1 MYVRVGIIGAGIG
14 GLTLAQA
21 LCIQN
26 VEVVVFDRDPFPAKT
41 GGYRLHL
48 SEEALKCI
56 RKGLPARIEQ
66 ALRMS
71 GTGPDSFKQFSILDH
86 HGKTKL
92 RFRQTDE
99 EDLLMI
105 GRVPLRKIL
114 AVDLENIIR
123 WGTQFTHYEEVDSGV
138 LLHFSNVQSEKVDIL
153 VGADGLH
160 SAVARKLL
168 GSETAK
174 SAGVIG
180 IAGKTIL
187 TNRFRSTLY
196 KDLFKGP
203 GFAVGP
209 RGIGM
214 FLAVHDPNHLAVENE
229 FVKSLDII
237 EQPYIIWSVAAL
249 DESFRTDPKVLNS
262 DQLEVESCNLLKNW
276 DQGFHDLI
284 KCSIKEGTAAF
295 QFWFPNNLS
304 SWEHNKIT
312 LIGDAVHP
320 MPPTSGLGAST
331 AIIDAVNLAEKLT
344 QNIDAA
350 AALKAYQD
358 EMLKYAPQAVAEA
371 RPPLFWQRRFTNEM
385 MRKFAMSIFLP
396 AVNNVLKIKEQF
408 RNN

>member
-1 MYVRVGIIGAGIG
+1 MRVGIIGGGIG

-21 LCIQN
+21 LCIHN
-26 VEVVVFDRDPFPAKT
+26 IEVAVFDRDPFPAKT

-48 SEEALKCI
+48 SEEALKSI
-56 RKGLPARIEQ
+56 RKGLPRKIEQ
-66 ALRMS
+66 ALRIS
-71 GTGPDSFKQFSILDH
+71 GTGSESFKQFSILDH
-86 HGKTKL
+86 QGKTKL

-114 AVDLENIIR
+114 AVELEDIIR
-123 WGTQFTHYEEVDSGV
+123 WGTQFTHYEEIDSGV
-138 LLHFSNVQSEKVDIL
+138 LIHFSNAQSEKVDIL
-153 VGADGLH
+153 VGADGVH
-160 SAVARKLL
+160 SAVARQLL

-174 SAGVIG
+174 SAGVTG

-214 FLAVHDPNHLAVENE
+214 FLTVHDPHQLADDNH

-237 EQPYIIWSVAAL
+237 EDPYIIWSVAAL
-249 DESFRTDPKVLNS
+249 NETFRTDLKGFNS
-262 DQLEVESCNLLKNW
+262 DQLENEALRLLKKW
-276 DQGFHDLI
+276 DQGFLDLV
-284 KCSIKEGTAAF
+284 KSSIKEGTASF
-295 QFWFPNNLS
+295 QFWFPRNLS
-304 SWEHNKIT
+304 SWEHSRIT

-331 AIIDAVNLAEKLT
+331 AIIDAVYLAEKLV
-344 QNIDAA
+344 QNNDSAV
-350 AALKAYQD
+350 ALQEYQNA
-358 EMLKYAPQAVAEA
+358 MLRYAPQAVAEA

-396 AVNNVLKIKEQF
+396 AVNNVLKIKE
-408 RNN
+408 RLKNN